1 MRAALAFLTPF
12 GGASPPSAHALR
24 WFPVVGAGQGLV
36 LGLIWWSADGVV
48 SAFVAAALVVI
59 ADLVTTG
66 MLHLDGLADSADG
79 LLAPLDRERR
89 LEVMAGPEVGAFGV
103 GAIVSVLLLRCA
115 ALASMEPSPLQLAG
129 LWCASRA
136 AMAAGARLMPYAR
149 SSGLASA
156 FLGEQGS
163 GWAIASV
170 AGALSVGLVSIGAVL
185 VDDSVGSAPIV
196 PGVLSVVGVGLGAWA
211 VLQLARRRL
220 GGFTGDV
227 LGAAGVVGETVGLVV
242 ATMRW

>member
-12 GGASPPSAHALR
+12 GGASPPSVEALR
-24 WFPVVGAGQGLV
+24 WFPVVGAGQGLT
-36 LGLIWWSADGVV
+36 LGLIWWAADEVS
-48 SAFVAAALVVI
+48 SAFVAGALVVV
-59 ADLVTTG
+59 ADLVVTG

-79 LLAPLDRERR
+79 LLAPLDRRRR
-89 LEVMAGPEVGAFGV
+89 LEVMATPEVGAFGV
-103 GAIVSVLLLRCA
+103 GVVASVLLLRFV
-115 ALASMEPSPLQLAG
+115 ALASMAPSPLLLGG

-156 FLGEQGS
+156 FLGGQGS
-163 GWAIASV
+163 GWVIASV
-170 AGALSVGLVSIGAVL
+170 AGAASLALVSIGAVL
-185 VDDSVGSAPIV
+185 LDDPFGPRPIG
-196 PGVLSVVGVGLGAWA
+196 PGVLGVAGVGLGAWA
-211 VLQLARRRL
+211 VLALARRRL

-227 LGAAGVVGETVGLVV
+227 LGAAGVVGETVGLVL